1 MKTEKKE
8 QETPSNDEATQV
20 VVIPLL
26 GRVNADEQKDD
37 GDDYPPAA

>member
-8 QETPSNDEATQV
+8 QEKPSKDETEKV

-26 GRVNADEQKDD
+26 GRVNADEQKDG